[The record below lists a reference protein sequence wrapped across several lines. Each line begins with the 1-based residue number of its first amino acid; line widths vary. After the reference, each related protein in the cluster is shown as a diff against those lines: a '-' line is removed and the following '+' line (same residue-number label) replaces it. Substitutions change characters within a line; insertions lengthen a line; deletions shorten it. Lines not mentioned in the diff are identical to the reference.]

1 MEISKGKKIL
11 IFSTFAVV
19 GVYFFFLGLVKA
31 SGFLAPILTA
41 IILALIVLPLS
52 HKMERKGLKKGWS
65 SFLNVLLLFLISLGL
80 MALVSFQVRSFVKDW
95 PKIKKTMEPKVEQL
109 KSFVFEHTP
118 MEKSVIQQSGS
129 QQSSSSG
136 ADTGSPGSGK
146 QQTSSLGTGSSS
158 QGSGAQSGSS
168 SAGSSAQKAL
178 SFFQKVIGFMGTFL
192 LTFIY
197 IFFLLNYRQR
207 FKEFIFR
214 LFPEK
219 KRGKVSEVI
228 HKSAKVSQQYL
239 VGKLI
244 LMGFLAIIYSVGLG
258 ISGVSNFI
266 LISIIAALL
275 TLIPYIGNII
285 GLLMA
290 MAFGY
295 LTSGETMVLI
305 GTAVTFTVAQFVES
319 YVLQPYV
326 VGDKVDLHPFIVII
340 GVVAG
345 GALWGV
351 IGMILAIPVLAIATI
366 IFLHVSPLHPFGFL
380 FSKENSGE

>member
-11 IFSTFAVV
+11 IFSTFIIV
-19 GVYFFFLGLVKA
+19 GLYFLFLGLVKA
-31 SGFLAPILTA
+31 SGFLAPLLTA

-52 HKMERKGLKKGWS
+52 HKMEKKGLKKGLS
-65 SFLNVLLLFLISLGL
+65 SFLNILFLFLLSLGF
-80 MALVSFQVRSFVKDW
+80 MVVVSFQVRSFVSDW
-95 PKIKKTMEPKVEQL
+95 PKIKETMKPKVEQL
-109 KSFVFEHTP
+109 KSFVFEHSP
-118 MEKSVIQQSGS
+118 MDKSDLQNSGS
-129 QQSSSSG
+129 SNSGSSSSS
-136 ADTGSPGSGK
+136 SPGSD
-146 QQTSSLGTGSSS
+146 GSSQNS
-158 QGSGAQSGSS
+158 GVQGNSSSGLQTGSS
-168 SAGSSAQKAL
+168 SAGSGSVAQKAL
-178 SFFQKVIGFMGTFL
+178 SFFQKALGFMGTFL

-207 FKEFIFR
+207 FKEFLLR

-219 KRGKVSEVI
+219 RKGEVNEVI

-244 LMGFLAIIYSVGLG
+244 LMGFLAIIYSIGLG

-266 LISIIAALL
+266 LVSIIAALL
-275 TLIPYIGNII
+275 TLIPYVGNMIGIV
-285 GLLMA
+285 MA

-295 LTSGETMVLI
+295 LTSGQTGVLI
-305 GTAVTFTVAQFVES
+305 GIIITFTVAQFVES

-326 VGDKVDLHPFIVII
+326 VGDKVDLHPFIVIL

-351 IGMILAIPVLAIATI
+351 IGMILAIPVLAIITI
-366 IFLHVSPLHPFGFL
+366 IFLHVRPLHPFGFL
-380 FSKENSGE
+380 FSQEDPRK